1 MIIQFKCI
9 IFLLGLAYGFDL
21 SSIEIKPKIALD
33 KSIENEQQFTTYNSR
48 SVILKT
54 RELKDE
60 NEFKRF
66 IQEAMQM
73 FATISNPYGGTVS
86 QSLGCHN
93 KQKYKLVNQEKAIFF
108 LFANDRLGIS
118 SCRENDSRYKVKIYY
133 LKCDKK
139 FLEIRMFNLIKNKN
153 EYDVQCSD

>member
-93 KQKYKLVNQEKAIFF
+93 KHLYCYRLLCSLQLVHHFH
-108 LFANDRLGIS
+108 LHCL
-118 SCRENDSRYKVKIYY
+118 
-133 LKCDKK
+133 L
-139 FLEIRMFNLIKNKN
+139 
-153 EYDVQCSD
+153 